1 MAGTEEPEGEYRSGF
16 VALAGRPNVGKS
28 TLLNAL
34 IGSKVAIVAPKAQT
48 TRNTIRGILHRP
60 GLEAV
65 LVDTPG
71 IHRPLHKLGER
82 MVAGAERA
90 LREADLVWHVADLS
104 RDPNPEDERVA
115 ALVARQSTPAWLVA
129 NKADALAG
137 DPARLAAREAAYGG
151 LMAYR
156 ERFTVSALTGAGLQA
171 LTAALARALPP
182 GPPLFP
188 EDMLTDQAEDFYL
201 SEVIREKVLLAVR
214 EEVPH
219 AVAVTVEEKTA
230 KAPDLTYI
238 RAVIHVERDGQKA
251 ILIGEGGRMLRSIGQ
266 AARADLEAYFG
277 HRVYLDLWVKVRKH
291 WRNESGWLR
300 RFGYGEE

>member
-1 MAGTEEPEGEYRSGF
+1 MAGTPETAEGFRSGF

-34 IGSKVAIVAPKAQT
+34 VGSKVAIVAPKAQT
-48 TRNTIRGILHRP
+48 TRNAIRGILHRP
-60 GLEAV
+60 GLQAA

-82 MVAGAERA
+82 MVAQAERA
-90 LREADLVWHVADLS
+90 LREADLVWHVADLT
-104 RDPNPEDERVA
+104 RDPNEEDQRVA
-115 ALVARQSTPAWLVA
+115 ALLARQATPAWLVA
-129 NKADALAG
+129 NKADALE
-137 DPARLAAREAAYGG
+137 PARLAAREQAYAG

-156 ERFTVSALTGAGLQA
+156 RRFTVSALTGAGLDA
-171 LTAALARALPP
+171 LLAALAEALPP
-182 GPPLFP
+182 GPPFFP
-188 EDMLTDQAEDFYL
+188 EDMVTDQAEDFYVA
-201 SEVIREKVLLAVR
+201 EVIREKVLLAVR

-230 KAPDLTYI
+230 KGPDLTYI
-238 RAVIHVERDGQKA
+238 RAAIYVEREGQKA
-251 ILIGEGGRMLRSIGQ
+251 ILIGEGGRMLKSIGQ
-266 AARADLEAYFG
+266 AARLDLEAYFG

-291 WRNESGWLR
+291 WRNEAGWLR